1 MDTSL
6 PRRLVAEAVGT
17 ALLIVFGPGSV
28 VAALALGKGQLTYPV
43 LGFVAISFGLVIAIV
58 IYAFGSTSGAHI
70 NPAVTVSLAA
80 TRRFPWR
87 ETLPYVVAQLVGS
100 VLGGLLV
107 VAVYGRASVGVS
119 HVGSVAFG
127 PGVGYWRATLAEAVG
142 TFLLVLAIMALA
154 VDKRAPVGWA
164 GLMIGLSVTCS
175 IVVIGPQ
182 TGSAINPAR
191 AIGPW
196 AASSLTGGG
205 APWSQV
211 WAYIVG
217 SLVGGFVAAVGYD
230 LLARPRA
237 AEQAAGEPAQGTQGE
252 IVGRRVTDR
261 EAGPGAVQ
269 GTQGGVRGS
278 AAGQAGDADPGEDVR
293 AGRRG

>member
-17 ALLIVFGPGSV
+17 GLLIVFGPGSV

-43 LGFVAISFGLVIAIV
+43 LGFVGLSFGLVIAIV
-58 IYAFGSTSGAHI
+58 VYAFGTTSGAHI
-70 NPAVTVSLAA
+70 NPAVTVALAA

-87 ETLPYVVAQLVGS
+87 EVGPYVVAQLVGS

-107 VAVYGRASVGVS
+107 VAVFGRASVDVS

-164 GLMIGLSVTCS
+164 GLMIGLSVTCA

-196 AASSLTGGG
+196 AASALAGGG

-211 WAYIVG
+211 WAYVVG
-217 SLVGGFVAAVGYD
+217 SLVGGVLAAAVYD
-230 LLARPRA
+230 LVARPRL
-237 AEQAAGEPAQGTQGE
+237 AEQAEEEPAQGTQGE
-252 IVGRRVTDR
+252 IAGRRVSDG
-261 EAGPGAVQ
+261 EGAGPSAQGAEA
-269 GTQGGVRGS
+269 RNP
-278 AAGQAGDADPGEDVR
+278 DEDVR